1 MFEPPLPWQASRRLF
16 LLMPHTTF
24 DAAFQSLDAIRQFVA
39 ESARQAG
46 FSDRDIYAI
55 QLAADEACTNIIE
68 HAYGQ
73 DPSGQIE
80 IDCQLLQDEFKIVI
94 RDRGKS
100 FDPAR
105 VPEPKLN
112 VELSQRKIGGLG
124 MYMMRRLMDKV
135 DYHTSPQEGNVLTMI
150 KYKGRE
156 T

>member
-16 LLMPHTTF
+16 LPMPHTTF

-46 FSDRDIYAI
+46 FSDKDIYAI

-68 HAYGQ
+68 HAYSQ
-73 DPSGQIE
+73 EPSGQIE
-80 IDCQLLQDEFKIVI
+80 IDCQWSQDEFKIVI

-105 VPEPKLN
+105 VPKPKLS

-124 MYMMRRLMDKV
+124 MYLMRRLMDKV
-135 DYHTSPQEGNVLTMI
+135 DYHASPQEGNVLTMI